1 MNDAAEVIEPIVEA
15 ADQAILADAPKC
27 PCCRQPVG
35 TDAFLIDD
43 LTSTITIG
51 DRSTRFTPLQMKLV
65 RILLDHMPSV
75 APKQAIYNAL
85 YGDRE
90 PIDWP
95 EPKIIDVVICK
106 TRKDL
111 GRLGLVVETIWGR
124 GYRLS
129 FAEPHAGVEV
139 EKGVAA

>member
-1 MNDAAEVIEPIVEA
+1 MNDAAEVIESIVEA
-15 ADQAILADAPKC
+15 ADRAILADAPKC

-43 LTSTITIG
+43 LTSTITRG
-51 DRSTRFTPLQMKLV
+51 DRSARFTPLEMKLV

-95 EPKIIDVVICK
+95 EPKIIDVVVCK

-111 GRLGLVVETIWGR
+111 NRLGLVVETIWGR
-124 GYRLS
+124 GYRLH